1 MEARKITVVNS
12 MSQSSKTIMS
22 GASTLGELKND
33 LTGNHITFNNDCS
46 FTEGIS
52 RTALLNDDSQL
63 PMNVTYR
70 GNQTNELVI
79 LISATKS
86 KISSG
91 AFERGDL
98 YYMIHND
105 VNLRLY
111 ILEQSGKNFTNISTA
126 ELNNLVNNYQDLRLY
141 ILEQSGKNFTNI
153 STAELNNLVN
163 NYQEHHT
170 LAHTVTPDE
179 EEDDSYQSDDVC
191 SDEEDDDVCSDD
203 DDEDSDVRN
212 DVYEALNEI
221 DCFDETDIN
230 LIMEFIKNFM
240 EYKKHHGNMYSAASN
255 ASNNGISSS
264 YSQDDLNDIINGV
277 NQ

>member
-33 LTGNHITFNNDCS
+33 LTANHITFNNECS

-111 ILEQSGKNFTNISTA
+111 ILEQSGKNFTN
-126 ELNNLVNNYQDLRLY
+126 V
-141 ILEQSGKNFTNI
+141 

-179 EEDDSYQSDDVC
+179 EEDDYQSDDVC
-191 SDEEDDDVCSDD
+191 SDED

-212 DVYEALNEI
+212 DISEALNEI

-240 EYKKHHGNMYSAASN
+240 EYKKHHGNSAASN

>member
-22 GASTLGELKND
+22 GASTLGELKDD
-33 LTGNHITFNNDCS
+33 LTANHITFNNECS

-70 GNQTNELVI
+70 GNQTNELII

-91 AFERGDL
+91 AFERSDL

-105 VNLRLY
+105 VN
-111 ILEQSGKNFTNISTA
+111 
-126 ELNNLVNNYQDLRLY
+126 LRLY

-191 SDEEDDDVCSDD
+191 SNEDD

-255 ASNNGISSS
+255 TSDNGISSS

>member
-22 GASTLGELKND
+22 GASTLGELKDD
-33 LTGNHITFNNDCS
+33 LTANNITFNNECS

-91 AFERGDL
+91 AFERSDL

-105 VNLRLY
+105 VN
-111 ILEQSGKNFTNISTA
+111 
-126 ELNNLVNNYQDLRLY
+126 LRLY

-191 SDEEDDDVCSDD
+191 SNEDD

-221 DCFDETDIN
+221 DCFDEADIN

-240 EYKKHHGNMYSAASN
+240 EYKKHHGNIYSAVYN

>member
-33 LTGNHITFNNDCS
+33 LTANNITFNNECS

-126 ELNNLVNNYQDLRLY
+126 ELNNLVNNYQ
-141 ILEQSGKNFTNI
+141 
-153 STAELNNLVN
+153 
-163 NYQEHHT
+163 EHHT

-191 SDEEDDDVCSDD
+191 SDEDD
-203 DDEDSDVRN
+203 DDEDSDVIN

-221 DCFDETDIN
+221 DCFDEADIN

>member
-33 LTGNHITFNNDCS
+33 LTANHITFNNECS

-98 YYMIHND
+98 YHMIHND

-111 ILEQSGKNFTNISTA
+111 ILEQSGKNFTNIST
-126 ELNNLVNNYQDLRLY
+126 V
-141 ILEQSGKNFTNI
+141 
-153 STAELNNLVN
+153 ELNNLVN

-191 SDEEDDDVCSDD
+191 SDD

-221 DCFDETDIN
+221 DCFDETDTN

>member
-33 LTGNHITFNNDCS
+33 LTANNITFNNECS

-91 AFERGDL
+91 AFERSDL

-111 ILEQSGKNFTNISTA
+111 ILEQSGKS
-126 ELNNLVNNYQDLRLY
+126 
-141 ILEQSGKNFTNI
+141 FTNI

-191 SDEEDDDVCSDD
+191 SDEDD

-221 DCFDETDIN
+221 DCFDEADIN

>member
-33 LTGNHITFNNDCS
+33 LTANHITFNNECS

-111 ILEQSGKNFTNISTA
+111 ILEQSGKSF
-126 ELNNLVNNYQDLRLY
+126 V
-141 ILEQSGKNFTNI
+141 NI

-191 SDEEDDDVCSDD
+191 SNEDD
-203 DDEDSDVRN
+203 DDEDSDARN

-221 DCFDETDIN
+221 DCFDEADIN

>member
-22 GASTLGELKND
+22 CASTLGELKND
-33 LTGNHITFNNDCS
+33 LTANHITFNNDCS

-86 KISSG
+86 KIGSG

-98 YYMIHND
+98 YHMIHND
-105 VNLRLY
+105 VN
-111 ILEQSGKNFTNISTA
+111 
-126 ELNNLVNNYQDLRLY
+126 LRLY

-179 EEDDSYQSDDVC
+179 EEDDSYQCDDVC
-191 SDEEDDDVCSDD
+191 SDEDD

-240 EYKKHHGNMYSAASN
+240 EYKKHHGNTYSAASN

>member
-33 LTGNHITFNNDCS
+33 LTANHITFNNDCS

-91 AFERGDL
+91 AFERSDL

-105 VNLRLY
+105 VN
-111 ILEQSGKNFTNISTA
+111 
-126 ELNNLVNNYQDLRLY
+126 LRLY

-191 SDEEDDDVCSDD
+191 SDEEDDD
-203 DDEDSDVRN
+203 EDSAVRN

-240 EYKKHHGNMYSAASN
+240 EYKKHHGNMHSAVCN

>member
-33 LTGNHITFNNDCS
+33 LTGNNITFNNDCS

-91 AFERGDL
+91 AFERSDL

-105 VNLRLY
+105 VN
-111 ILEQSGKNFTNISTA
+111 
-126 ELNNLVNNYQDLRLY
+126 LRLY

-191 SDEEDDDVCSDD
+191 SNEDD

-221 DCFDETDIN
+221 DCFDEADIS

-255 ASNNGISSS
+255 TSDNGISSS
-264 YSQDDLNDIINGV
+264 YSQGDLNDIINGV

>member
-33 LTGNHITFNNDCS
+33 LTANHITFNNDCS

-91 AFERGDL
+91 AFERSDL

-126 ELNNLVNNYQDLRLY
+126 ELNNLVNNYQ
-141 ILEQSGKNFTNI
+141 
-153 STAELNNLVN
+153 
-163 NYQEHHT
+163 EHHT
-170 LAHTVTPDE
+170 LEHTVTPDE

-191 SDEEDDDVCSDD
+191 SDEDD

-255 ASNNGISSS
+255 TSDNGISSS

>member
-22 GASTLGELKND
+22 GASTLGELKDD
-33 LTGNHITFNNDCS
+33 LTANNITFNNECS

-91 AFERGDL
+91 AFERSDL

-105 VNLRLY
+105 VN
-111 ILEQSGKNFTNISTA
+111 
-126 ELNNLVNNYQDLRLY
+126 LRLY

-191 SDEEDDDVCSDD
+191 SNEDD

-221 DCFDETDIN
+221 DCFDEADIN

>member
-33 LTGNHITFNNDCS
+33 LTANHITFNNDCS

-52 RTALLNDDSQL
+52 RTALLNNDSQL

-126 ELNNLVNNYQDLRLY
+126 ELNNLVNNYQ
-141 ILEQSGKNFTNI
+141 
-153 STAELNNLVN
+153 
-163 NYQEHHT
+163 EHHT

-179 EEDDSYQSDDVC
+179 EEDDYQSDDVC
-191 SDEEDDDVCSDD
+191 SDED

-255 ASNNGISSS
+255 TSNNGISSS

>member
-33 LTGNHITFNNDCS
+33 LTANHITFNNECS

-126 ELNNLVNNYQDLRLY
+126 ELNNLVNNYQ
-141 ILEQSGKNFTNI
+141 
-153 STAELNNLVN
+153 
-163 NYQEHHT
+163 EHHT

-191 SDEEDDDVCSDD
+191 SDEDD
-203 DDEDSDVRN
+203 DDEDSDVIN

-221 DCFDETDIN
+221 DCFDEADIN

-240 EYKKHHGNMYSAASN
+240 EYKKHHGNIHSAVYN

>member
-33 LTGNHITFNNDCS
+33 LTANHITFNNECS

-126 ELNNLVNNYQDLRLY
+126 ELNNLVNNYQ
-141 ILEQSGKNFTNI
+141 
-153 STAELNNLVN
+153 
-163 NYQEHHT
+163 EHHT

-179 EEDDSYQSDDVC
+179 EEDDSYQCDDVC
-191 SDEEDDDVCSDD
+191 SDED

-212 DVYEALNEI
+212 DISEALNEI

-230 LIMEFIKNFM
+230 LVMEFIKNFM
-240 EYKKHHGNMYSAASN
+240 EYKRHHGNMYSAASN
-255 ASNNGISSS
+255 TSDNGISSS

>member
-33 LTGNHITFNNDCS
+33 LTANNITFNNDCS

-126 ELNNLVNNYQDLRLY
+126 ELNNLVNNYQ
-141 ILEQSGKNFTNI
+141 
-153 STAELNNLVN
+153 
-163 NYQEHHT
+163 EHHT

-191 SDEEDDDVCSDD
+191 SDEDD

-221 DCFDETDIN
+221 DCFDEADIN

-240 EYKKHHGNMYSAASN
+240 EYKKHHGNIHSAVYN

>member
-22 GASTLGELKND
+22 GASTLGELKDD
-33 LTGNHITFNNDCS
+33 LTANHITFNNECS

-91 AFERGDL
+91 AFERSDL

-105 VNLRLY
+105 VN
-111 ILEQSGKNFTNISTA
+111 
-126 ELNNLVNNYQDLRLY
+126 LRLY

-191 SDEEDDDVCSDD
+191 SDEDD
-203 DDEDSDVRN
+203 DDEDSDVIN

-240 EYKKHHGNMYSAASN
+240 EYKKHHGNIHSAVYN

>member
-33 LTGNHITFNNDCS
+33 LTANHITFNNDCS

-111 ILEQSGKNFTNISTA
+111 ILEQSGKNFTN
-126 ELNNLVNNYQDLRLY
+126 V
-141 ILEQSGKNFTNI
+141 

-179 EEDDSYQSDDVC
+179 EEDDSYQCDDVC
-191 SDEEDDDVCSDD
+191 SDEDD
-203 DDEDSDVRN
+203 DDEDSDVIN
-212 DVYEALNEI
+212 DVYEALNKI

-255 ASNNGISSS
+255 TSDNGISSS

>member
-1 MEARKITVVNS
+1 
-12 MSQSSKTIMS
+12 MS
-22 GASTLGELKND
+22 GASTLGELKD
-33 LTGNHITFNNDCS
+33 ELTANNITFNNECS

-91 AFERGDL
+91 AFERSDL

-105 VNLRLY
+105 VN
-111 ILEQSGKNFTNISTA
+111 
-126 ELNNLVNNYQDLRLY
+126 LRLY

-191 SDEEDDDVCSDD
+191 SDEDDDY
-203 DDEDSDVRN
+203 EDSDVIN

-240 EYKKHHGNMYSAASN
+240 EYKKYHGNIHSAVHN
-255 ASNNGISSS
+255 VSNNGISSS

>member
-33 LTGNHITFNNDCS
+33 LTANHITFNNECS

-126 ELNNLVNNYQDLRLY
+126 ELNNLVNNYQ
-141 ILEQSGKNFTNI
+141 
-153 STAELNNLVN
+153 
-163 NYQEHHT
+163 EHHT

-179 EEDDSYQSDDVC
+179 EEDDSYQCDDVC
-191 SDEEDDDVCSDD
+191 SNEDD
-203 DDEDSDVRN
+203 DDEYDDDRN

>member
-33 LTGNHITFNNDCS
+33 LTANHITFNNECS

-52 RTALLNDDSQL
+52 RTALLSDDSQL

-86 KISSG
+86 KIGSG
-91 AFERGDL
+91 AFERSDL
-98 YYMIHND
+98 YYILHND
-105 VNLRLY
+105 VN
-111 ILEQSGKNFTNISTA
+111 
-126 ELNNLVNNYQDLRLY
+126 LRLY

-191 SDEEDDDVCSDD
+191 SDEDD

-212 DVYEALNEI
+212 DVYEVLNEI
-221 DCFDETDIN
+221 DCFDEADIN

>member
-33 LTGNHITFNNDCS
+33 LTANHITFNNDCS

-91 AFERGDL
+91 AFERSDL

-105 VNLRLY
+105 VN
-111 ILEQSGKNFTNISTA
+111 
-126 ELNNLVNNYQDLRLY
+126 LRLY

-191 SDEEDDDVCSDD
+191 SDED
-203 DDEDSDVRN
+203 DDEDDDDARN

-255 ASNNGISSS
+255 TSDNGISSS

>member
-22 GASTLGELKND
+22 GASTLGELKDD
-33 LTGNHITFNNDCS
+33 LTVNHITFNNDCS

-126 ELNNLVNNYQDLRLY
+126 ELNNLVNNYQ
-141 ILEQSGKNFTNI
+141 
-153 STAELNNLVN
+153 
-163 NYQEHHT
+163 EHHT

-191 SDEEDDDVCSDD
+191 SNEDD

-221 DCFDETDIN
+221 DCFDEADIN
-230 LIMEFIKNFM
+230 LIMEFIKNFT

-255 ASNNGISSS
+255 TSNNGISSS
-264 YSQDDLNDIINGV
+264 YSQDDLNVIINGV

>member
-22 GASTLGELKND
+22 GASTLGELKDD
-33 LTGNHITFNNDCS
+33 LTANNITFNNECS

-126 ELNNLVNNYQDLRLY
+126 ELNNLVNNYQ
-141 ILEQSGKNFTNI
+141 
-153 STAELNNLVN
+153 
-163 NYQEHHT
+163 EHHT

-191 SDEEDDDVCSDD
+191 SDEDD
-203 DDEDSDVRN
+203 DDARN

-221 DCFDETDIN
+221 DCFDETEIN

>member
-33 LTGNHITFNNDCS
+33 LTANNITFNNECS

-111 ILEQSGKNFTNISTA
+111 ILEQSGKS
-126 ELNNLVNNYQDLRLY
+126 
-141 ILEQSGKNFTNI
+141 FTNI

-191 SDEEDDDVCSDD
+191 SDEDD
-203 DDEDSDVRN
+203 DDEDSDVIN

>member
-33 LTGNHITFNNDCS
+33 LTANHITFNNECS

-126 ELNNLVNNYQDLRLY
+126 ELNNLVNNYQ
-141 ILEQSGKNFTNI
+141 
-153 STAELNNLVN
+153 
-163 NYQEHHT
+163 EHHT
-170 LAHTVTPDE
+170 LAYTVTPDE

-191 SDEEDDDVCSDD
+191 SDEDD

-230 LIMEFIKNFM
+230 LIMEFIENFM

>member
-22 GASTLGELKND
+22 GASTLGELKDD
-33 LTGNHITFNNDCS
+33 LTANHITFNNECS

-91 AFERGDL
+91 AFERSDL

-105 VNLRLY
+105 VN
-111 ILEQSGKNFTNISTA
+111 
-126 ELNNLVNNYQDLRLY
+126 LRLY

-191 SDEEDDDVCSDD
+191 SDEDD
-203 DDEDSDVRN
+203 DDEDSDVIN
-212 DVYEALNEI
+212 DVYEALDEI
-221 DCFDETDIN
+221 DCFDEADIN

-255 ASNNGISSS
+255 TSDNGISSS

>member
-33 LTGNHITFNNDCS
+33 LTANNITFNNECS

-111 ILEQSGKNFTNISTA
+111 ILEQSGKSF
-126 ELNNLVNNYQDLRLY
+126 V
-141 ILEQSGKNFTNI
+141 NI

-191 SDEEDDDVCSDD
+191 SNEDD

>member
-33 LTGNHITFNNDCS
+33 LTANNITFNNECS

-126 ELNNLVNNYQDLRLY
+126 ELNNLVNNYQ
-141 ILEQSGKNFTNI
+141 
-153 STAELNNLVN
+153 
-163 NYQEHHT
+163 EHHT

-191 SDEEDDDVCSDD
+191 SDEDD
-203 DDEDSDVRN
+203 DDEDSDVIN
-212 DVYEALNEI
+212 DVYEAINEI

-240 EYKKHHGNMYSAASN
+240 EYKKHHGNMHSAASN
-255 ASNNGISSS
+255 TSDNGISSS

>member
-91 AFERGDL
+91 AFERSDL

-126 ELNNLVNNYQDLRLY
+126 ELNNLVNNYQ
-141 ILEQSGKNFTNI
+141 K
-153 STAELNNLVN
+153 
-163 NYQEHHT
+163 HHT

-191 SDEEDDDVCSDD
+191 SDEDDDN
-203 DDEDSDVRN
+203 EDSDVRN

>member
-33 LTGNHITFNNDCS
+33 LTANHITFNNDCS

-126 ELNNLVNNYQDLRLY
+126 ELNNLVNNYQ
-141 ILEQSGKNFTNI
+141 
-153 STAELNNLVN
+153 
-163 NYQEHHT
+163 EHHT

-191 SDEEDDDVCSDD
+191 SDEDD
-203 DDEDSDVRN
+203 DDARN

>member
-33 LTGNHITFNNDCS
+33 LTANHITFNNECS

-105 VNLRLY
+105 V
-111 ILEQSGKNFTNISTA
+111 
-126 ELNNLVNNYQDLRLY
+126 DLRLY

-191 SDEEDDDVCSDD
+191 SDED

-221 DCFDETDIN
+221 DCFDETDIDI
-230 LIMEFIKNFM
+230 IMGFIKYFM
-240 EYKKHHGNMYSAASN
+240 EYKKRHGYMYSAASN

>member
-33 LTGNHITFNNDCS
+33 LTANHITFNNECS

-126 ELNNLVNNYQDLRLY
+126 ELNNLVNNYQ
-141 ILEQSGKNFTNI
+141 
-153 STAELNNLVN
+153 
-163 NYQEHHT
+163 EHHT

-191 SDEEDDDVCSDD
+191 SNEDD

-221 DCFDETDIN
+221 DCFDEADIN

-240 EYKKHHGNMYSAASN
+240 EYKKHHGNIYSAASN
-255 ASNNGISSS
+255 AFNNGISSS

>member
-22 GASTLGELKND
+22 GASTLGELKDD
-33 LTGNHITFNNDCS
+33 LTANHITFNNDCS

-91 AFERGDL
+91 AFERADL

-105 VNLRLY
+105 V
-111 ILEQSGKNFTNISTA
+111 
-126 ELNNLVNNYQDLRLY
+126 DLRLY

-191 SDEEDDDVCSDD
+191 SDEDD

-212 DVYEALNEI
+212 DVYEALDEI

-255 ASNNGISSS
+255 TSDNGISSS

>member
-126 ELNNLVNNYQDLRLY
+126 ELNNLVNNYQ
-141 ILEQSGKNFTNI
+141 
-153 STAELNNLVN
+153 
-163 NYQEHHT
+163 EHHT

-191 SDEEDDDVCSDD
+191 SDEDD
-203 DDEDSDVRN
+203 DDARN

>member
-22 GASTLGELKND
+22 GASTLGELKDD
-33 LTGNHITFNNDCS
+33 LTANHITFNNECS

-126 ELNNLVNNYQDLRLY
+126 ELNNLVNNYQ
-141 ILEQSGKNFTNI
+141 
-153 STAELNNLVN
+153 
-163 NYQEHHT
+163 EHHT

-191 SDEEDDDVCSDD
+191 SDEDD
-203 DDEDSDVRN
+203 DDEDSDVIN

-255 ASNNGISSS
+255 TSDNGMSSS

>member
-33 LTGNHITFNNDCS
+33 LTANNITFNNECS

-91 AFERGDL
+91 AFERSDL

-105 VNLRLY
+105 VN
-111 ILEQSGKNFTNISTA
+111 
-126 ELNNLVNNYQDLRLY
+126 LRLY

-191 SDEEDDDVCSDD
+191 SNEDD

-255 ASNNGISSS
+255 TSDNGISSS

>member
-22 GASTLGELKND
+22 GASTLGELKDD
-33 LTGNHITFNNDCS
+33 LTANNITFNNECS

-126 ELNNLVNNYQDLRLY
+126 ELNNLVNNYQ
-141 ILEQSGKNFTNI
+141 
-153 STAELNNLVN
+153 
-163 NYQEHHT
+163 EHHT

-191 SDEEDDDVCSDD
+191 SNEDD

-221 DCFDETDIN
+221 DCFDEADIN